1 MFSDL
6 PRFTMKSVR
15 RCPQCEHFNGYKA
28 STCGNKKCKHA
39 LKPKTNSKIP
49 PVESCQIITNFA
61 SPKCVSVRVNS
72 KGPDYRAFVELNKI
86 QNSQSNSKLSLTVVS
101 ARCSVTFCVRST
113 ISNANDVPS
122 KSPRCT
128 HIEAAMNCST
138 VAGKFC
144 FCRICFSVHSLV
156 RVRLSCIHQSPLKQS
171 NLSKGIHVNML
182 NSFF

>member
-6 PRFTMKSVR
+6 PRYTMKSIR
-15 RCPQCEHFNGYKA
+15 RCPQCEHFNGYRA
-28 STCGNKKCKHA
+28 NICGNKSCKYP
-39 LKPKTNSKIP
+39 LKLKASSKIP

-61 SPKCVSVRVNS
+61 SPKCVSVRVRN

-86 QNSQSNSKLSLTVVS
+86 QNSQSSSTLGLTVVS

-122 KSPRCT
+122 KLPRCT

-138 VAGKFC
+138 VAGK
-144 FCRICFSVHSLV
+144 LL
-156 RVRLSCIHQSPLKQS
+156 LSCIIYVFVYDQMCFYISRYIL
-171 NLSKGIHVNML
+171 
-182 NSFF
+182 